1 MISTELNKEQ
11 NDPLSKQPSAEVK
24 VKRESI
30 WQVVHMI
37 PSGKVATYGQ
47 VAALAG
53 LPKAARFAGTSLKG
67 LPKATRIPWHRVI
80 NAQGRISLPPS
91 SASYQEQHQRLIQEG
106 VLIRNGRIALKDY
119 QWEP

>member
-1 MISTELNKEQ
+1 MISTEINKALDET
-11 NDPLSKQPSAEVK
+11 LSKEPSAEVQ

-53 LPKAARFAGTSLKG
+53 LPKAARFAGTSLKD

-91 SASYQEQHQRLIQEG
+91 SASYQEQNQRLTKEG
-106 VLIRNGRIALKDY
+106 VLIRNGRVTLKDY
-119 QWEP
+119 QWKP

>member
-1 MISTELNKEQ
+1 MISTEINKALDET
-11 NDPLSKQPSAEVK
+11 LSKEPSAEIQ

-53 LPKAARFAGTSLKG
+53 LPKAARFAGSSLKG
-67 LPKATRIPWHRVI
+67 LPTATRIPWHRVI

-91 SASYQEQHQRLIQEG
+91 SASYQEQHQRLTQEG
-106 VLIRNGRIALKDY
+106 VLIRNGKVALKDY

>member
-1 MISTELNKEQ
+1 MISTESNKVLDET
-11 NDPLSKQPSAEVK
+11 LSKEPSAEIQ

-91 SASYQEQHQRLIQEG
+91 SASYQEQHQRLTQEG

-119 QWEP
+119 QWEA

>member
-1 MISTELNKEQ
+1 MISTESNKVLDET
-11 NDPLSKQPSAEVK
+11 LSKEPSAEIQ

-53 LPKAARFAGTSLKG
+53 LPKAARFAGTSLKD

-91 SASYQEQHQRLIQEG
+91 SASYQEQNQRLTKEG
-106 VLIRNGRIALKDY
+106 VLIRNGRVTLKDY
-119 QWEP
+119 QWKP

>member
-1 MISTELNKEQ
+1 MISTELNKALDETQ
-11 NDPLSKQPSAEVK
+11 SKEASAEVK
-24 VKRESI
+24 IKRESI

-47 VAALAG
+47 VAALAE

-67 LPKATRIPWHRVI
+67 LPKATSIPWHRVI
-80 NAQGRISLPPS
+80 NAKGRISLPPS
-91 SASYQEQHQRLIQEG
+91 SESYQEQHQRLTQEG
-106 VLIRNGRIALKDY
+106 VLILNGRVALKDY

>member
-1 MISTELNKEQ
+1 MISTESNKVLDEA
-11 NDPLSKQPSAEVK
+11 LSKEPSAEIQ

-53 LPKAARFAGTSLKG
+53 LPKAARFAGSSLKG
-67 LPKATRIPWHRVI
+67 LPTATRIPWHRVI
-80 NAQGRISLPPS
+80 NAQGRISLPKTSPS
-91 SASYQEQHQRLIQEG
+91 YKKQLQRLKEED
-106 VLIRNGRIALKDY
+106 VLIQNGRIALKDY
-119 QWEP
+119 QWKP

>member
-1 MISTELNKEQ
+1 MISTELNKALDETQ
-11 NDPLSKQPSAEVK
+11 SKEASAEVK
-24 VKRESI
+24 IKRESI

-80 NAQGRISLPPS
+80 NAQGRISLPKTSPS
-91 SASYQEQHQRLIQEG
+91 YKKQLQRLKEED
-106 VLIRNGRIALKDY
+106 VLIQNGRIALKDY
-119 QWEP
+119 QWKP